1 MYKRITI
8 SIIAV
13 MIFIACGSYLTAN
26 TPSHPLR
33 KSEILAL
40 VAGGIFPEDII
51 HDLESRGI
59 AFAFDDN
66 FRSLLQTASA
76 DGRVI
81 NALQK
86 VTPVTLAKPETMFDQ
101 ALLQHLSYAGSLIHS
116 GKTQEAANELKNYL
130 STGAGKSEIG
140 FVMGEILIVDR
151 RFAEAGQVYAEI
163 LNSDPDFPE
172 LHQRLS
178 LAYAESDDT
187 EKAFREAKAALK
199 QNPNDAVAHRSA
211 GIALRDM
218 QNFDASK
225 LEFQESIRS
234 KPDYDLAYGSLG
246 ILLDSLQ
253 DFAGAATQF
262 KKALTLN
269 PGNLNAQ
276 YNLGN
281 AYASEGNYI
290 AAIREYRDVKR
301 RDPKR
306 LDARQNLGSALMH
319 TDSAAA
325 ITEFRELV
333 ALAPDFPIC
342 HQCLAN
348 ALYNVGRLSEAKT
361 EYQTVMASDPANPVP
376 HRGLGLILE
385 FQKEYDAALVEY
397 RKSEAL
403 DDSSGLAFGFAGRV
417 LLLKKD
423 FAAAITELKRA
434 EERDPSKWEHHAHH
448 GEALEGLGDRD
459 AAIVEYKESLSL
471 APKRARTAPESRS
484 RTGEE
489 GRLGS
494 GVKQL
499 SSSCARRRAAQ
510 DWCCSD
516 PLRCTEQIP
525 VRAAALPA
533 ASCRSAFFR

>member
-8 SIIAV
+8 LILAV

-211 GIALRDM
+211 GIALREM

-262 KKALTLN
+262 KKALTLK

-276 YNLGN
+276 YNLGTSL
-281 AYASEGNYI
+281 AYG
-290 AAIREYRDVKR
+290 RGV
-301 RDPKR
+301 PKD
-306 LDARQNLGSALMH
+306 LQ
-319 TDSAAA
+319 
-325 ITEFRELV
+325 
-333 ALAPDFPIC
+333 
-342 HQCLAN
+342 
-348 ALYNVGRLSEAKT
+348 EA
-361 EYQTVMASDPANPVP
+361 YV
-376 HRGLGLILE
+376 
-385 FQKEYDAALVEY
+385 
-397 RKSEAL
+397 
-403 DDSSGLAFGFAGRV
+403 
-417 LLLKKD
+417 
-423 FAAAITELKRA
+423 
-434 EERDPSKWEHHAHH
+434 W
-448 GEALEGLGDRD
+448 
-459 AAIVEYKESLSL
+459 LSL
-471 APKRARTAPESRS
+471 AAAQGDTKALATQEFVASQLDPESIANA
-484 RTGEE
+484 
-489 GRLGS
+489 
-494 GVKQL
+494 Q
-499 SSSCARRRAAQ
+499 RRAAEFVSKKQ
-510 DWCCSD
+510 GKDILD
-516 PLRCTEQIP
+516 TKH
-525 VRAAALPA
+525 
-533 ASCRSAFFR
+533 